1 MAKNENEVLL
11 SVKNINKTFI
21 SGLLFT
27 KETYAL
33 KDVSFDLNKGEILS
47 LVGES
52 GSGKSTT
59 ANIIL
64 QLLKPTSG
72 GVLLNNRNIFKYS
85 KREYYKN
92 VQVIFQDPFAS
103 YNLFYKVDRMLHLAF
118 KLLDYYP
125 PLEERKNRIREVLES
140 IGLRSNEL
148 LGRYPHQL
156 SGGQLQRML
165 LASVLIIKPQVL
177 IADEATSMIDASS
190 RAGVLNLLDMLARDQ
205 GLGIIFITHDIGQA
219 QYLADRVIVMEHG
232 RIVEE
237 GNPAKVLVTPEMDY
251 TKELIASVP
260 TMVEKWNFNNK

>member
-1 MAKNENEVLL
+1 MDSNEQEILINV
-11 SVKNINKTFI
+11 NHINKTFI

-27 KETYAL
+27 KEIYAL
-33 KDVSFDLNKGEILS
+33 KDVSFNLSKGEILS

-64 QLLKPTSG
+64 QLIKPTSG
-72 GVLLNNRNIFKYS
+72 EVLLNNRNIFEIK

-118 KLLDYYP
+118 KLLNNNP
-125 PLEERKNRIREVLES
+125 PREERNKKIQEVLES
-140 IGLRSNEL
+140 IGLRSHEL

-165 LASVLIIKPQVL
+165 LARVLIIKPQVL

-190 RAGVLNLLDMLARDQ
+190 RAGVLNLLDMLAREQ

-219 QYLADRVIVMEHG
+219 QYLSDRVIVMEHG
-232 RIVEE
+232 HIVEE
-237 GNPAKVLVTPEMDY
+237 GNPAKVLVNPEMDY
-251 TKELIASVP
+251 TKELISSVP
-260 TMVEKWNFNNK
+260 TMEEKWKFTK